1 MAASNEIQRRDDSL
15 IGTRS
20 RDMIGIA
27 RQDQQF

>member
-15 IGTRS
+15 IGTHG